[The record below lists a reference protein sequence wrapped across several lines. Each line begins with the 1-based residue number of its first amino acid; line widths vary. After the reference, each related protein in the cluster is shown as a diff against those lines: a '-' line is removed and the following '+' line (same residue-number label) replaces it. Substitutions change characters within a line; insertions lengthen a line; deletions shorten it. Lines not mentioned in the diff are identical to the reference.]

1 MQWQPLGHSL
11 QGPAGPLPPRTLLL
25 LPPPLEQPLPLLR
38 ADADLLV
45 IGLDLLLLGS
55 TPLLHC
61 SFRAAAELSSA
72 TSNALID
79 GGISLDSNPAG
90 LSLSSFDAPSLP
102 AGHWL
107 WLVASQASGTIT
119 GLHLSVHLQPATAS

>member
-1 MQWQPLGHSL
+1 
-11 QGPAGPLPPRTLLL
+11 LLL

-45 IGLDLLLLGS
+45 IGLDLLLIGS

-61 SFRAAAELSSA
+61 SFHSAAELSAA
-72 TSNALID
+72 TSNALIS
-79 GGISLDSNPAG
+79 GGIRLDGNPAG
-90 LSLSSFDAPSLP
+90 ISISSFDAPYLP

-119 GLHLSVHLQPATAS
+119 GLHLSEHLQPATGS